1 MYTKRLK
8 HYEELYF
15 SIIFGLANENDFKLY
30 VKNIKSV
37 TNKLLNQNITKYIE
51 QNYKTKIRPQYMNKI
66 DKETLL
72 QLDSIFLEKEN
83 DNIFLSGKNEILNPT
98 LVREKQEIQEKF
110 SQNLINSFIKNLNDF
125 EDYIYFKIS
134 SNNLHEIENFS
145 GLIEQLLCN
154 KIEYKI
160 NSKLGFYIGIILYFK
175 NNETE
180 FVKEFLINEYLQIT
194 LELLNNLKSSC
205 SLLHINNKFK
215 VNSIRQKINNTQKQ
229 TIWYVLLRLI
239 IFINHC
245 DNSTWSKG
253 KSPFII
259 SETLFFYEKKEIF
272 FQYGYYNYL
281 KNIFNYLYKHEK
293 ISSETLF
300 EVNNKISRQ
309 FIENF
314 QFNNDQF
321 FNQEIQLT
329 ISFFDFLFEK
339 ENNTYISL
347 FLEKNID
354 IISKFVKL
362 LFYSKQEH
370 MISDLL
376 IFSLVNLSTKNSYKK
391 LIQDLFIKIKSLLVD
406 IYNEKTPPINPNLK
420 YSIILFFFNHDKYEF
435 EESINKI
442 QILNY
447 KNNTSLFI
455 NQLIFCF
462 LNSTLRAKALKKEN
476 IFSQQIS
483 QIFDE
488 LEKLE
493 PSLKQEIKENVSNI
507 FKSLKMNEKSNS
519 FKFNEIIN
527 FVDVHSKNIFPDG
540 KIFNGQYMLLFIQFS
555 LSSFLNHKP
564 LEREESYVIKIKE
577 DIYYE
582 LIGIILKSTTTQA
595 KEVAKTYVYNKYSCK
610 WRSLMNNLD
619 LSHSELNNII
629 KNNTLKITIIYSQ
642 QKENKLPKIVEL
654 YELSQDKGNRN
665 LSNCKIDYSSSVVWF
680 SQFNYMLYKKYKSIF
695 NLFSTEEIFIQNN
708 IFNDNQDVINI

>member
-1 MYTKRLK
+1 MYKKRLK
-8 HYEELYF
+8 NYEELYF
-15 SIIFGLANENDFKLY
+15 SIIFGLANDNDCKLY

-37 TNKLLNQNITKYIE
+37 TNNLQNQNKSKYIKK
-51 QNYKTKIRPQYMNKI
+51 NYKTKIRPQYINKI

-72 QLDSIFLEKEN
+72 QLDSIFLGKE
-83 DNIFLSGKNEILNPT
+83 NEILNPT
-98 LVREKQEIQEKF
+98 LFRKKQETQEKF
-110 SQNLINSFIKNLNDF
+110 PQNSINSFIKNLNDF

-134 SNNLHEIENFS
+134 SNNLQEIENFS

-154 KIEYKI
+154 KFEYKI

-180 FVKEFLINEYLQIT
+180 FVKDFLINEYLQIT
-194 LELLNNLKSSC
+194 LKLIRNLKSSC
-205 SLLHINNKFK
+205 SLLYVDNKIK
-215 VNSIRQKINNTQKQ
+215 INSIMQKINNTQKQ
-229 TIWYVLLRLI
+229 TIWYILLRLI

-245 DNSTWSKG
+245 ENVKWLQG
-253 KSPFII
+253 KRPFII
-259 SETLFFYEKKEIF
+259 SETLFFYDNKEIF
-272 FQYGYYNYL
+272 FQYGYDNYL

-293 ISSETLF
+293 INSETLF

-309 FIENF
+309 FIEKF
-314 QFNNDQF
+314 QFNNEQF

-347 FLEKNID
+347 FLAKNID

-370 MISDLL
+370 IISDLL

-391 LIQDLFIKIKSLLVD
+391 LIQDLFIQIKSFLVD

-435 EESINKI
+435 EKSINKI

-447 KNNTSLFI
+447 KNNNSLFI

-462 LNSTLRAKALKKEN
+462 LNSILRAKVLKKEN
-476 IFSQQIS
+476 VFSQQIF
-483 QIFDE
+483 QIFDV

-507 FKSLKMNEKSNS
+507 FKSLKMHESTNLFKVNKIIKS
-519 FKFNEIIN
+519 
-527 FVDVHSKNIFPDG
+527 VDVDSKAIFPLE
-540 KIFNGQYMLLFIQFS
+540 KIFNEQHMLLFFQFT
-555 LSSFLNHKP
+555 LNSFLNHKP
-564 LEREESYVIKIKE
+564 LERKENYVIKINE

-582 LIGIILKSTTTQA
+582 LIGISFKYTTTLT
-595 KEVAKTYVYNKYSCK
+595 KEETYVYNKYTCK
-610 WRSLMNNLD
+610 WFSLINNRD
-619 LSHSELNNII
+619 KSHSKLNDIINNNIH
-629 KNNTLKITIIYSQ
+629 KITIIYSQ
-642 QKENKLPKIVEL
+642 QNKTKLPKIVDL
-654 YELSQDKGNRN
+654 YGISQDNRNRN
-665 LSNCKIDYSSSVVWF
+665 LSGCKIDYSSSVYWF
-680 SQFNYMLYKKYKSIF
+680 ARINFMLYEKYKSTF
-695 NLFSTEEIFIQNN
+695 NLFSTEEIQPPEN
-708 IFNDNQDVINI
+708 IFDDED